1 MQVVRGCHHKED
13 LNMYALVGRVVVPC
27 NGIRTKDEKAQ
38 EVYRG
43 FLIPI
48 PEFHSRSS
56 SY

>member
-13 LNMYALVGRVVVPC
+13 LNMYALVGRVVPC

-43 FLIPI
+43 FLIPV
-48 PEFHSRSS
+48 PEFHS
-56 SY
+56 

>member
-13 LNMYALVGRVVVPC
+13 LNMYALVGRVAVPC

-43 FLIPI
+43 FLIPV
-48 PEFHSRSS
+48 PEFHS
-56 SY
+56 